1 MIVAE
6 EGKRQYHSVCSLPD
20 NKEALVIGD
29 HNEAAKF
36 THGKRQIFPGK
47 IGRGKVSFAK
57 SIRCY
62 FTGVI
67 DVP

>member
-1 MIVAE
+1 M
-6 EGKRQYHSVCSLPD
+6 
-20 NKEALVIGD
+20 IGD

-47 IGRGKVSFAK
+47 IGRGKVSFEK